1 MAPLPSENGV
11 DGDDE
16 RDEEE
21 DDDLS
26 EDEETTTIAE
36 EEEPKLKYQRMGGSL
51 SSLLSTD
58 AATCIS
64 VSDRMIALGTHC
76 GAVHILDF
84 LGNQVFFCDLIC
96 LHVAQFGVLI
106 LLG

>member
-1 MAPLPSENGV
+1 MSRKLSDKGI

-21 DDDLS
+21 EYSD
-26 EDEETTTIAE
+26 E
-36 EEEPKLKYQRMGGSL
+36 EEEDGEEDEYEPRLKYQRMGGSVQ
-51 SSLLSTD
+51 SLLSSD

-64 VSDRMIALGTHC
+64 VAERMIALGTYS

-84 LGNQVFFCDLIC
+84 LGNQVIVFSVS
-96 LHVAQFGVLI
+96 H
-106 LLG
+106 